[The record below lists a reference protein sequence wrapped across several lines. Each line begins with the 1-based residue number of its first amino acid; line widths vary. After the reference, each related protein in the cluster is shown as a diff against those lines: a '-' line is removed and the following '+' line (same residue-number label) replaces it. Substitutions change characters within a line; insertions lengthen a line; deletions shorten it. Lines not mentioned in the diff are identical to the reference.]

1 MELWSSLRNSP
12 LNLFCFISFVLFFCF
27 VFNSEVLSYYRYF
40 IGLSHMKD
48 KHIRSVS
55 EAGGRGVNKK
65 RWKHKVKEETKE
77 SLFCFL
83 LNIFHSFDV
92 FY

>member
-1 MELWSSLRNSP
+1 M
-12 LNLFCFISFVLFFCF
+12 
-27 VFNSEVLSYYRYF
+27 LSYYRYF
-40 IGLSHMKD
+40 IGLAHMKD

-55 EAGGRGVNKK
+55 EACGRGVNKT
-65 RWKHKVKEETKE
+65 RWKKSEGGDKRE
-77 SLFCFL
+77 SFCFL